1 MIQINDDF
9 YEDLTPE
16 TVVNLIEALRES
28 VKVGKNIELPAAGP
42 LHHPGNPP
50 TSSVKAGPLTGRSTC
65 ENSAG
70 QTNLLEKPWGVEKT
84 RADL

>member
-1 MIQINDDF
+1 MIQINDDY

-16 TVVNLIEALRES
+16 TTVQLLKALKES
-28 VKVGKNIELPAAGP
+28 ASSTGNVKVPA
-42 LHHPGNPP
+42 
-50 TSSVKAGPLTGRSTC
+50 AGPLTGRKTC

-70 QTNLLEKPWGVEKT
+70 QTNLLDEPWGVEKT